1 MHTLRPVVLIGLAQ
15 IAPAVLVAAPTD
27 VQEELSPVG
36 LEEVIVTAQ
45 KRAESLQDA
54 PISIVALS
62 SETLATRGIQG
73 LTNLQSDVPGLIP
86 SRHPNSAATVRLFLR
101 GIGQGNDQITYDPKV
116 AFYIDGVYMAR
127 FQGLAAEVAELDR
140 VEVLRGP
147 QGTLY
152 GRNTT
157 GGAINFITRAPQL
170 GEFGFRQDLAAG
182 NRDRFSSRT
191 RFNIPMGE
199 KAAAELSY
207 LRVRE
212 NGFVRNAGTGV
223 PRFGDQDRQAWRAAF
238 LWQPNERVDLRYTFD
253 QSGLKDTPV
262 WMAAVPLY
270 PAEADRPTES
280 SATVTDLIA
289 NDITG
294 LGHNLTV
301 TFEIDEAL
309 TLKSITSYRELGN
322 FTYMP
327 YHPGLL
333 APPPFLINI
342 VDMDQE
348 QLTQEFQLIGAAFD
362 SRLEYIA
369 GAYYFD
375 ESATSHDTNVLPLTG
390 GGMRIDRHPTADNV
404 AYALYGQTT
413 YTPSVLSERL
423 HLTIGGRWSKDER
436 KATKQDTTT
445 LANGMVVPAPRGT
458 ADRTFTDFSP
468 SATVAYDITDDLG
481 VYAKVATGYQTGGFN
496 LTASTLAR
504 FSAGFGPEYADSY
517 ELGLKSTWFDNRLRL
532 NAALFTTERTDMQVS
547 VPDPNNLSVTDVFNA
562 GKATINGL
570 EVDVTARPV
579 PALDLSLAYAWT
591 EARFDRITNSLGQNV
606 KDLYAYDQVPRHKAS
621 ATAGYEWPATKLGV
635 PTASVT
641 YSYQSRMNASTSLG
655 AVIGSHGLL
664 DARVGLG
671 EIPVAGGRLR
681 FSLWGRNLTDEEY
694 EIFHFIYVV
703 PTAMFGDPRSYG
715 ADLTLEF

>member
-1 MHTLRPVVLIGLAQ
+1 MPTTNGACPARLIFAAVTAALA
-15 IAPAVLVAAPTD
+15 APAGAQEHAAVA
-27 VQEELSPVG
+27 G

-62 SETLATRGIQG
+62 SETLETRGIDG
-73 LTNLQSDVPGLIP
+73 LTDLQADVPGLVP

-116 AFYIDGVYMAR
+116 ALYVDGVYMAR
-127 FQGLAAEVAELDR
+127 FQGLAVEVAELER
-140 VEVLRGP
+140 IEVLRGP

-157 GGAINFITRAPQL
+157 GGAINFITSAPQL
-170 GEFGFRQDLAAG
+170 GEFGFRQDFTAG
-182 NRDRFSSRT
+182 NRNRFSSRT
-191 RFNIPMGE
+191 RFNVPMGE

-212 NGFVRNAGTGV
+212 DGFVRNAGTGV
-223 PRFGDQDRQAWRAAF
+223 PRFGDQVRQAWRAAF

-253 QSGLKDTPV
+253 QSELDDTPV

-270 PAEADRPTES
+270 PAEAPRPTES
-280 SATVTDLIA
+280 SPTVTGLIA
-289 NDITG
+289 NDIGG

-301 TFEIDEAL
+301 AFEINEAL
-309 TLKSITSYRELGN
+309 TLKSITSYRELSN

-342 VDMDQE
+342 VDMDQD
-348 QLTQEFQLIGAAFD
+348 QVTQEFQLVGTAFD
-362 SRLEYIA
+362 SRMEYVA

-390 GGMRIDRHPTADNV
+390 GGMRIDRRPTADNIAFAV
-404 AYALYGQTT
+404 YGQAA
-413 YTPSVLSERL
+413 YTPSAFAERL
-423 HLTIGGRWSKDER
+423 HLTAGGRWSQDER

-445 LANGMVVPAPRGT
+445 LANGMVVSAPRGT
-458 ADRTFTDFSP
+458 AERTFTDFSP
-468 SATVAYDITDDLG
+468 SAAVAYDIADDLSI
-481 VYAKVATGYQTGGFN
+481 YAKVATGYQTGGFN

-504 FSAGFGPEYADSY
+504 FSEGFGPEFADSY
-517 ELGLKSTWFDNRLRL
+517 ELGLKSIWFDHRLRL

-547 VPDPNNLSVTDVFNA
+547 VPDPNNLSVTDMFNA

-570 EVDVTARPV
+570 ELDVAARPI
-579 PALDLSLAYAWT
+579 PALDLSLAYAWM
-591 EARFDRITNSLGQNV
+591 EARFDRITNSLGQDV

-621 ATAGYEWPATKLGV
+621 AIAEYEWQSTRLGV
-635 PTASVT
+635 PSASIT
-641 YSYQSRMNASTSLG
+641 YGYQSKMLASPSIG
-655 AVIGSHGLL
+655 AVIGSYGLL
-664 DARVGLG
+664 DARVGLAG
-671 EIPVAGGRLR
+671 IPVASGKLR
-681 FSLWGRNLTDEEY
+681 ASLWGRNLTDEEY
-694 EIFHFIYVV
+694 QVFQFIYVV

-715 ADLTLEF
+715 VDLTLEF

>member
-1 MHTLRPVVLIGLAQ
+1 MYILRAVFPMKPALVALTALLA
-15 IAPAVLVAAPTD
+15 APAGA
-27 VQEELSPVG
+27 QEQLSPVG

-45 KRAESLQDA
+45 RRAESLQDA

-62 SETLATRGIQG
+62 GETLETRGIQG
-73 LTNLQSDVPGLIP
+73 LTDLQADVPGLIP
-86 SRHPNSAATVRLFLR
+86 SRHPNSAATVRLFVR

-116 AFYIDGVYMAR
+116 ALYVDGVYMAR
-127 FQGLAAEVAELDR
+127 FQGLAVEVAELER
-140 VEVLRGP
+140 IEVLRGP

-170 GEFGFRQDLAAG
+170 GEFGFRQDLTAG

-191 RFNIPMGE
+191 RVNVPMGE

-212 NGFVRNAGTGV
+212 DGFVRNAGTGV
-223 PRFGDQDRQAWRAAF
+223 PRFGDQDRQVWRAAF

-253 QSGLKDTPV
+253 QSELEDTPV

-270 PAEADRPTES
+270 PAEADRPTVS
-280 SATVTDLIA
+280 SPTVTDLIA
-289 NDITG
+289 NDIAG

-301 TFEIDEAL
+301 AFEINESL
-309 TLKSITSYRELGN
+309 TLKSITSYREFSN

-342 VDMDQE
+342 VDMDQD
-348 QLTQEFQLIGAAFD
+348 QVTQEFQLIGTAFD
-362 SRLEYIA
+362 SRMEYVA

-375 ESATSHDTNVLPLTG
+375 ESAASHDTNVLPLTA
-390 GGMRIDRHPTADNV
+390 GGMRIDRHPTADNGAFAV
-404 AYALYGQTT
+404 YGQAT
-413 YTPSVLSERL
+413 YTPSAFSERL
-423 HLTIGGRWSKDER
+423 HLTGGGRWSQDER
-436 KATKQDTTT
+436 EATKQDTTT

-468 SATVAYDITDDLG
+468 SAAVVYDITDDLS

-496 LTASTLAR
+496 LTASTMAR
-504 FSAGFGPEYADSY
+504 FAEGFGPEYADSY
-517 ELGLKSTWFDNRLRL
+517 ELGLKSIWFDNRLRL

-547 VPDPNNLSVTDVFNA
+547 VPDPNNLSVTDMFNA
-562 GKATINGL
+562 GKATINGFEL
-570 EVDVTARPV
+570 DVAARPV

-621 ATAGYEWPATKLGV
+621 VTAGYEWPGTRLGV
-635 PTASVT
+635 PSASVT
-641 YSYQSRMNASTSLG
+641 YSYQSKMDASPSIG
-655 AVIGSHGLL
+655 AVIGSYGLL
-664 DARVGLG
+664 DARVGLA
-671 EIPVAGGRLR
+671 EIPVAGGNLR

-694 EIFHFIYVV
+694 QIFHFIYVV